1 MKPNKFTR
9 INTIELDELLNGEPT
24 WEQVAQFF
32 QHGEFH
38 EEHYTVQ
45 AIKKHLRTE
54 QDKITMQ
61 DFDFS
66 IEDMLNGRI
75 GGEGWDK
82 AEEIFKKWNEKLGFK
97 CFNWL

>member
-1 MKPNKFTR
+1 MKPNRF
-9 INTIELDELLNGEPT
+9 NPDVIELDELLEGHPT

-38 EEHYTVQ
+38 EEHYSVK

-54 QDKITMQ
+54 QDKLTMYG
-61 DFDFS
+61 FDFT

-75 GGEGWDK
+75 GGEAWDR
-82 AEEIFKKWNEKLGFK
+82 AQEIFEKWNEKLGFK
-97 CFNWL
+97 YFKS